1 MKEIVKDPKK
11 EQAMIDASMKLFG
24 AKDFLGTKMEE
35 IAKEAGVSKGLLFHY
50 FGSKINLYLAT
61 YDYTRNFF
69 YRNAELE
76 VWTTASDFI
85 EMVARSTRHKLGL
98 QIQYPTEF
106 NFLFGCLREH
116 KQLPDEVVKAL
127 DEKLQGEYQ
136 FTMELVEPVLD
147 RMEIK
152 EPYTKQDV
160 LRVLYYVV
168 QGETEAIQAIMS
180 QHPEWTTMDQ
190 LEPLIEQMKNS
201 LSMVQ
206 TGFLKKK

>member
-1 MKEIVKDPKK
+1 MKEIVKDPNK
-11 EQAMIDASMKLFG
+11 EQAMIDASMELFG
-24 AKDFLGTKMEE
+24 AKGFLGTKMEE
-35 IAKEAGVSKGLLFHY
+35 IAKKAGVSKGLLFHY

-69 YRNAELE
+69 YGLAELD

-85 EMVARSTRHKLGL
+85 EMVTRSTRHKLGL
-98 QIQYPTEF
+98 QIKYPIEF
-106 NFLFGCLREH
+106 NFLFCCLREQP
-116 KQLPDEVVKAL
+116 QLPDEVKKAL

-136 FTMELVEPVLD
+136 FTMELIEPVLD

-152 EPYTKQDV
+152 EPFTKKDV

-168 QGETEAIQAIMS
+168 QGETETIQTVMN

-190 LEPLIEQMKNS
+190 LEPLIVQMKNS
-201 LSMVQ
+201 LAMVQ
-206 TGFLKKK
+206 MGFLKEK